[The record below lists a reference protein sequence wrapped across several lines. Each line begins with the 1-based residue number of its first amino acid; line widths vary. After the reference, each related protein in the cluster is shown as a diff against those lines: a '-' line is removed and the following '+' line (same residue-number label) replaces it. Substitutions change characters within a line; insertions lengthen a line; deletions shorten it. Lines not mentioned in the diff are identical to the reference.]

1 MIITDRAPVAYTAR
15 DGDRPGGGRRQ
26 NAPVFAAERRRRILD
41 HLRTTGSASLRE
53 LTELTHSSEVTAR
66 RDLRALEEEGL
77 LSRRHGG
84 AVIHAD
90 SVHEPSYAE
99 KARVAAREKAAIAEV
114 ALELIS
120 DGDAIVVGAGT
131 TTQALAKRL
140 VRYKELTVVTN
151 SLLVADALVRASG
164 VEVVV
169 TGGTLRGS
177 IHALVGSAA
186 EQSLARLRT
195 VRAFISG
202 NGLTAERGLTT
213 PSLVVANV
221 DRALAVAAREVVVLA
236 DHTKIGQDTMVQTVP
251 LDQMA
256 HLVTDAASDPDELER
271 IRSAGVEVHL
281 AGTVR
286 QSDRDFGR
294 S

>member
-1 MIITDRAPVAYTAR
+1 
-15 DGDRPGGGRRQ
+15 
-26 NAPVFAAERRRRILD
+26 VFAAERRRRILE
-41 HLRTTGSASLRE
+41 HLRANGSASLRE
-53 LTELTHSSEVTAR
+53 LIELTESSEVTAR
-66 RDLRALEEEGL
+66 RDLRALEEDGL

-84 AVIHAD
+84 AVLHE
-90 SVHEPSYAE
+90 SPVHEPTYAE
-99 KARVAAREKAAIAEV
+99 KAGVAAAEKAAIAAV
-114 ALELIS
+114 AVELIAA
-120 DGDAIVVGAGT
+120 GDAVVLGAGT

-140 VRYKELTVVTN
+140 VHFHELTVVTN
-151 SLLVADALVRASG
+151 SLLVAEALVRAPG

-221 DRALAVAAREVVVLA
+221 DRALAAAAREVVVLA
-236 DHTKIGQDTMVQTVP
+236 DHTKIGHDTMVQTVSLERMDRLITDP
-251 LDQMA
+251 QA
-256 HLVTDAASDPDELER
+256 DAAELAR
-271 IRSAGVEVHL
+271 IAGAGVEIQL
-281 AGTVR
+281 AGEA
-286 QSDRDFGR
+286 QGAAHAS